1 MIATPLR
8 LKGFA
13 VHAPPL
19 TTFHYQF
26 STIYIMAT
34 LDYDEI
40 KQRKNIVVDGMPYE
54 ILESHV
60 ARTQKRKPQNQVKM
74 RNLLNGKVVPH
85 SFHASDTAEEAD
97 VSKRE
102 ALFLFANKGE
112 YWFCDPKD
120 RAKRFEISEDVLGD
134 STKYLKDNTIVDIK
148 IFEYD
153 DEEKIIGVTLPV
165 KMTFIVRD
173 APPSM
178 RGNTA
183 SGGGKLVTLET
194 GTQVTTPF
202 FIEAGEKI
210 IVNTDTGEYVERAGK

>member
-1 MIATPLR
+1 
-8 LKGFA
+8 
-13 VHAPPL
+13 
-19 TTFHYQF
+19 
-26 STIYIMAT
+26 MAI

-60 ARTQKRKPQNQVKM
+60 ARTQKRKPQNQVRM
-74 RNLLNGKVVPH
+74 RNLLNGKVVPGT
-85 SFHASDTAEEAD
+85 FHASDTAEEAEI
-97 VSKRE
+97 SKRE

-120 RAKRFEISEDVLGD
+120 RAQRFEISADVLGD
-134 STKYLKDNTIVDIK
+134 STKYLKDNTVVDIK
-148 IFEYD
+148 IFDYE
-153 DEEKIIGVTLPV
+153 DEEKIIGVTLPI
-165 KMTFIVRD
+165 KMTFLVKD

-194 GTQVTTPF
+194 GAQVTTPF

-210 IVNTDTGEYVERAGK
+210 VVNTETGEYVERVKG

>member
-1 MIATPLR
+1 
-8 LKGFA
+8 
-13 VHAPPL
+13 
-19 TTFHYQF
+19 
-26 STIYIMAT
+26 MAT

-40 KQRKNIVVDGMPYE
+40 KPRKHILVDGVPYE

-60 ARTQKRKPQNQVKM
+60 ARTQKRKPQNQVRM
-74 RNLLNGKVVPH
+74 RNMLNGKVVPGT
-85 SFHASDTAEEAD
+85 FHASDSAEEAD
-97 VSKRE
+97 ISKRE
-102 ALFLFANKGE
+102 ALFLFASKGE
-112 YWFCDPKD
+112 YWFCDPQD
-120 RAKRFEISEDVLGD
+120 RAKRFEISADVLGD
-134 STKYLKDNTIVDIK
+134 SVKYLKDNTVVDIK

-153 DEEKIIGVTLPV
+153 DEENVIGVTLPV
-165 KMTFIVRD
+165 KMTFVVKD

-194 GTQVTTPF
+194 GAQVTTPF